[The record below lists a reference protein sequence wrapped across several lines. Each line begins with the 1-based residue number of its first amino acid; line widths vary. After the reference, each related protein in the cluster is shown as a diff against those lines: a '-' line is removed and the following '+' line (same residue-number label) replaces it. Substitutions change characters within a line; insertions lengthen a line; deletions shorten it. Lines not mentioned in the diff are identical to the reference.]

1 MPAGAGCGK
10 GPKPRQLVADP
21 APRVPGP
28 PTAPPAG
35 FGASPRAAQAPAAAS
50 EASCLAAVLQ
60 GVHAGSCP
68 GELNFHCHTLHS
80 DGSLRPEQLAREA
93 VALGLRHLAITDHH
107 STAAL
112 EPAWQTLEVLAD
124 QGKTVPRLWSGIEIS
139 CLLEGCLVHVLGLA
153 FDPQASALEPYRQG
167 QAPVG
172 QALRAGEVVKRIHGA
187 GGLALL
193 AHPGRYRKPYG
204 PLIDAAAAL
213 GFDGAEAYYDY
224 AMAPSWQPTPLVC
237 DAIASQLENLGL
249 LRSCGTDSHGLA
261 LHGR

>member
-1 MPAGAGCGK
+1 MPAGAGFAK
-10 GPKPRQLVADP
+10 RLQPRWLVAELTP
-21 APRVPGP
+21 APSLV
-28 PTAPPAG
+28 
-35 FGASPRAAQAPAAAS
+35 Q
-50 EASCLAAVLQ
+50 VLQ
-60 GVHAGSCP
+60 GVHGGSCP

-80 DGSLRPEQLAREA
+80 DGSLRPEELASQA
-93 VALGLRHLAITDHH
+93 ASLGLRHLAITDHH

-112 EPAWQTLEVLAD
+112 EPAGQTLERLAQ
-124 QGKTVPRLWSGIEIS
+124 QGSAVPQLWSGIEIS
-139 CLLEGCLVHVLGLA
+139 CLLEGCLVHVLGLD
-153 FDPQASALEPYRQG
+153 FDAQARALEPYRQG

-172 QALRAGEVVKRIHGA
+172 QVLRAEEVVKRIHGA

-193 AHPGRYRKPYG
+193 AHPGRYRKPFA

-224 AMAPSWQPTPLVC
+224 AMAPHWQPTPLVC
-237 DAIASQLENLGL
+237 DAIASQLEKLGL